1 MSTIQIASRGEFQS
15 VIDENCAKSGNYREA
30 LVSDPK
36 AVIEKHLGHPLPQG
50 LNIEVV
56 EERPNTLYVVAP
68 APANDELSDEDL
80 EMVAGGKQDTRM
92 NDVDCS
98 RAIGL
103 MASVTSI
110 QAEVSLV

>member
-1 MSTIQIASRGEFQS
+1 MNIESRGEFQN
-15 VIDENCAKSGNYREA
+15 VIDQNCAENPAYRSA
-30 LVSDPK
+30 LLDDPK
-36 AVIEKHLGHPLPQG
+36 GIIEKHLGHSLPEW
-50 LNIEVV
+50 LNVEVV
-56 EERPNTLYVVAP
+56 QESANKLYVVAP
-68 APANDELSDEDL
+68 HVASDELADEDL